1 MFERF
6 TEHARGVAIHAQE
19 EARRLGHPRIGSEH
33 VLLGLLR
40 EPAATGGRALD
51 GLGIDLDGA
60 RADVARLAGPDPTGF
75 AREDVEALQSV
86 GIDLDEVRR
95 SVEDAFGEGTR
106 RGSSAS
112 EGSRPRRSA
121 TRRRAGSGAAATGP
135 AGGPDRPGAPRTPAR
150 DYGASGSSTVADGS
164 SMRTIAPPPSAL
176 PALTRPPCDSAT
188 CRTIASPRPEP
199 GFDRAALE
207 R

>member
-19 EARRLGHPRIGSEH
+19 EARRLGHSRIGSEH
-33 VLLGLLR
+33 VLLGLLL

-95 SVEDAFGEGTR
+95 SVEDAFGEGALERSRDRWMPKGHIPFTPDAKKVLELALREALRLGDRHIGTEHVLLGLVRDERSTAARVLRERGITPEAVRDATTR
-106 RGSSAS
+106 EIGRG
-112 EGSRPRRSA
+112 G
-121 TRRRAGSGAAATGP
+121 
-135 AGGPDRPGAPRTPAR
+135 DRPGRTA
-150 DYGASGSSTVADGS
+150 
-164 SMRTIAPPPSAL
+164 
-176 PALTRPPCDSAT
+176 
-188 CRTIASPRPEP
+188 
-199 GFDRAALE
+199 
-207 R
+207 

>member
-19 EARRLGHPRIGSEH
+19 EARRLGHSRIGSEH
-33 VLLGLLR
+33 VLLGLLL

-95 SVEDAFGEGTR
+95 SVEDAFGEG
-106 RGSSAS
+106 
-112 EGSRPRRSA
+112 
-121 TRRRAGSGAAATGP
+121 
-135 AGGPDRPGAPRTPAR
+135 
-150 DYGASGSSTVADGS
+150 
-164 SMRTIAPPPSAL
+164 
-176 PALTRPPCDSAT
+176 
-188 CRTIASPRPEP
+188 
-199 GFDRAALE
+199 ALE
-207 R
+207 RSRDRWMSKGHIPFTPDAKKVLELALREALRLGDRHIGTEHVLLGLVRDERSTAARVLRERGITPEAVRDATTREIGRGGDQPGRTA